1 MNGRVAAA
9 LTIFVTVP
17 LQAQDHSH
25 HDHAHEAGVDSRGD
39 EGMGFSHDKVAH
51 HFGLTRSGGFITAE
65 VKDPA
70 DAASASDVREHF
82 NHIAVAFKRGD
93 FNLPMF
99 IHGRA
104 PPGVPVMKTLKSE
117 INYDLQD
124 TALGGRIAI
133 TTTNPKAID
142 AIHRFLRFQ
151 IQDHRTGD
159 STEIQP

>member
-1 MNGRVAAA
+1 MLFLSHIAGAQPLGINPSAAPSD
-9 LTIFVTVP
+9 IGNP
-17 LQAQDHSH
+17 S
-25 HDHAHEAGVDSRGD
+25 S
-39 EGMGFSHDKVAH
+39 
-51 HFGLTRSGGFITAE
+51 IN
-65 VKDPA
+65 P
-70 DAASASDVREHF
+70 AASASDVREHF

-142 AIHRFLRFQ
+142 F
-151 IQDHRTGD
+151 
-159 STEIQP
+159 